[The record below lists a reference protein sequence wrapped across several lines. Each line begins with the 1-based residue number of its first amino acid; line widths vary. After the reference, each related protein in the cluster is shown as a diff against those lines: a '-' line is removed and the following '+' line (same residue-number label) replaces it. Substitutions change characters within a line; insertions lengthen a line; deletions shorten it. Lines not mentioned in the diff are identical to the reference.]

1 MLSPFFRKQYPRVT
15 TEKVRNMVV
24 IPQHRNLARKKNMIY
39 TFTQELEIGQLNR
52 NYKKED

>member
-1 MLSPFFRKQYPRVT
+1 
-15 TEKVRNMVV
+15 MVV